1 MKYYNTE
8 LDVNK
13 NDDVLRDLVNKSI
26 EQSLKNL
33 ADLSFTYPIDRLI
46 SNPIALQ

>member
-13 NDDVLRDLVNKSI
+13 NDDVLRDLLNEVNKSI

-33 ADLSFTYPIDRLI
+33 AVADLSYIL
-46 SNPIALQ
+46 